1 MTKLDIKRKLKEKTK
16 LKEVNEIKGI
26 NTYKLKKEIDILNEK
41 NKKIINEIKI

>member
-26 NTYKLKKEIDILNEK
+26 NTDKLKKEIDILNEK
-41 NKKIINEIKI
+41 FLKKI